1 VAAANASDPGRRNG
15 ARQPTR
21 SRAARDG
28 SSPEHY
34 YPVDDLDP
42 DLLSPAE
49 PTEAGAARWDVG
61 VAGRIAAAAVTAC
74 ADLSGADGG
83 LTLNDFVAVDFAA
96 MDRWFEEDDPVY
108 GHLRDPY
115 HRVDVRAS
123 SRRIVVRHQGQIV
136 AESSRPKLLFE
147 TGNPIRYYLPFA
159 MWTWADS
166 NSVTPSPNAPTRATG
181 CTGTS
186 PSTANTSPTDQARQP
201 PPPPT
206 VPTRQ
211 IRRRPL

>member
-1 VAAANASDPGRRNG
+1 
-15 ARQPTR
+15 
-21 SRAARDG
+21 
-28 SSPEHY
+28 
-34 YPVDDLDP
+34 
-42 DLLSPAE
+42 
-49 PTEAGAARWDVG
+49 
-61 VAGRIAAAAVTAC
+61 
-74 ADLSGADGG
+74 
-83 LTLNDFVAVDFAA
+83 
-96 MDRWFEEDDPVY
+96 M
-108 GHLRDPY
+108 
-115 HRVDVRAS
+115 
-123 SRRIVVRHQGQIV
+123 

-186 PSTANTSPTDQARQP
+186 PSTVSGLPMPRGACRTRCPKDSPPPSTSASTRTRSTSRSTANTSPTDQARQP